1 MTESMRRATGRPLT
15 LAPRGMVTSPHALAS
30 EAGVEILKAG
40 GSAVDAAI
48 AANAVLNVVY
58 PHMCG
63 LGGDAFWLLY
73 DAAARRVRFLNASGR
88 APAAATIE
96 EFRRRGLAEIPT
108 RGLLAV
114 SVPGSVDGW
123 WTAHQA
129 YGRLPFRAILEPAL
143 GYAREGFPVTARL
156 AAWIE
161 RSLPVI
167 TKEPTTAA
175 MYLPA
180 GEVPRPGA
188 RLVQPALARSLEL
201 IADGGREPFY
211 AGEIARGI
219 VAFSRA
225 HGGLLAERDLAEHR
239 SDWGEP
245 LATTYR
251 GVTIYEPPPN
261 TQGVITLLLLSMIE
275 GDDIGALPYL
285 GPEHVHLLV
294 EAKKLAFA
302 DRNRYIADPA
312 FVKVP
317 VERLLDKAYARDRR
331 RLIHPDRAS
340 VWDRVPAGSLE
351 GDTVYVAAVDRE
363 GNAASLIQS
372 LYMAFGSGVVA
383 GETGVLLHNR
393 GAYFSLDPGHPNRLE
408 PGKRPFHTLMASLA
422 FRGERL
428 WAVFGC
434 MGADGQPQIHLQ
446 VYSAMIDHGL
456 DLQAAIEAPRWL
468 SGRFAIGD
476 PRDLLN
482 LEGRFPPETVEGLR
496 GRGHQLNV
504 WEPWHELT
512 GHAHG
517 VLIDPD
523 SGVRMGGAD
532 PRSDGAAI
540 GY

>member
-1 MTESMRRATGRPLT
+1 MIESKRPTTGRPLT

-30 EAGVEILKAG
+30 EAGVAILRAG

-48 AANAVLNVVY
+48 AANAVLSVVY
-58 PHMCG
+58 PHQSSV
-63 LGGDAFWLLY
+63 GGDAVWLLY

-96 EFRRRGLAEIPT
+96 EFRRRDLDEIPT
-108 RGLLAV
+108 RGLLPV
-114 SVPGSVDGW
+114 TVPGTVDGW

-129 YGRLPFRAILEPAL
+129 YGRLPWRTLLEPAI
-143 GYAREGFPVTARL
+143 GYAREGFPVTARV
-156 AAWIE
+156 AACIQ
-161 RSLPVI
+161 RSLDVI
-167 TKEPTTAA
+167 TEEPTTAA
-175 MYLPA
+175 MYLLDGSA
-180 GEVPRPGA
+180 PRPGA

-201 IADGGREPFY
+201 IAEGGREPFY

-261 TQGVITLLLLSMIE
+261 TQGIVTLMMLNMLE

-294 EAKKLAFA
+294 EAKKVAFA
-302 DRNRYIADPA
+302 DRNQHLADPA

-317 VERLLDKAYARDRR
+317 VEQLLDKAYARERR
-331 RLIHPDRAS
+331 RLIRRDRATA
-340 VWDRVPAGSLE
+340 WDQVAAGSLE

-363 GNAASLIQS
+363 GNAVSLDQS
-372 LYMAFGSGVVA
+372 LYFFFGSGVVA
-383 GETGVLLHNR
+383 GGTGVLLHNR

-408 PGKRPFHTLMASLA
+408 PGKRPFHTLIASLA

-504 WEPWHELT
+504 WGPWHELT

-517 VLIDPD
+517 VLIDPE
-523 SGVRMGGAD
+523 SGVRMGASD